1 MPKIKYVINF
11 MMLNTIFLLYCMKLS
26 HINHDEKIYT
36 AVFLNFILTSRI
48 KVYLFSMS
56 QQLCNLL
63 SKTVFNIY
71 FISFSRNFLIP
82 LLNLFLVTSAQSL
95 YTVFVCNFIADK
107 KSP

>member
-48 KVYLFSMS
+48 KEY
-56 QQLCNLL
+56 
-63 SKTVFNIY
+63 VFRKSNIY
-71 FISFSRNFLIP
+71 GGI
-82 LLNLFLVTSAQSL
+82 
-95 YTVFVCNFIADK
+95 
-107 KSP
+107 

>member
-48 KVYLFSMS
+48 KVIIKNILTEMADYLNVS
-56 QQLCNLL
+56 QMRKLQHVILQE
-63 SKTVFNIY
+63 S
-71 FISFSRNFLIP
+71 
-82 LLNLFLVTSAQSL
+82 
-95 YTVFVCNFIADK
+95 
-107 KSP
+107 

>member
-48 KVYLFSMS
+48 KVNEVYNKLPSYL
-56 QQLCNLL
+56 QNRLKC
-63 SKTVFNIY
+63 KK
-71 FISFSRNFLIP
+71 
-82 LLNLFLVTSAQSL
+82 
-95 YTVFVCNFIADK
+95 IAT
-107 KSP
+107 

>member
-48 KVYLFSMS
+48 KVEILYQNTQFENSIIFKPKT
-56 QQLCNLL
+56 L
-63 SKTVFNIY
+63 S
-71 FISFSRNFLIP
+71 
-82 LLNLFLVTSAQSL
+82 
-95 YTVFVCNFIADK
+95 
-107 KSP
+107 